1 MGKHKGLYN
10 YNSDESGAL
19 ALGQLGFEE
28 VTGTGGNIGLSGD
41 KSGDNVFV
49 AIKAVM
55 ASAAATTTTEIK
67 ITAQCLHGDD
77 LGDTFLVHGD
87 IIWGCFNYVNIEA
100 NGSSLMKLLVYKG
113 K

>member
-28 VTGTGGNIGLSGD
+28 VTTTGNAGTSGD

-55 ASAAATTTTEIK
+55 ALTGATTSSEIK
-67 ITAQCLHGDD
+67 ITADSESTSLKKDSALVVGPKY
-77 LGDTFLVHGD
+77 LG
-87 IIWGCFNYVNIEA
+87 
-100 NGSSLMKLLVYKG
+100 S
-113 K
+113 

>member
-28 VTGTGGNIGLSGD
+28 VTGTGNIGTSGD

-55 ASAAATTTTEIK
+55 TGAAATTTTEMK
-67 ITAQCLHGDD
+67 ITAESLHGDD
-77 LGDTFLVHGD
+77 LGDTYLVHGD
-87 IIWGCFNYVNIEA
+87 IIWGCFNYVNIVT
-100 NGSSLMKLLVYKG
+100 NGTSLMKLLVYKG
-113 K
+113 